1 MESIKIQYFTTPLG
15 ELILGA
21 YNDQL
26 CMCDWRYRKMRDA
39 IDSRLQKGLNAV
51 YEEQNA
57 EVIDR
62 TISQLKEYFSGDRKE
77 FDIPLLFAGTDFQKS
92 VWKSLLEIPYGS
104 IQTYGGLAKK
114 MNNVPAVRAIA
125 AANGANAISIL
136 VPCHRIIGSNGELI
150 GYAGGL
156 EAKKKLLALESN
168 DSLKQL
174 NLFES

>member
-1 MESIKIQYFTTPLG
+1 MESIHVQYFTTPFG

-26 CMCDWRYRKMRDA
+26 CLCDWRYRKMRDA
-39 IDSRLQKGLNAV
+39 IDTRLQKSLNAV
-51 YEEQNA
+51 YVEQKA
-57 EVIDR
+57 EVTDR
-62 TISQLKEYFSGDRKE
+62 AIGQLKEYFNGERKD

-92 VWKSLLEIPYGS
+92 VWKALLEVPYGEV
-104 IQTYGGLAKK
+104 QTYGGLAKK

-125 AANGANAISIL
+125 AANGANAISIF
-136 VPCHRIIGSNGELI
+136 VPCHLIIGSNGQLI

-156 EAKKKLLALESN
+156 DAKKKLLELEAN